1 MVVQPKMQ
9 SFARL
14 RREPR
19 KVSFPLFVARRLD
32 IGALQDGAPSGRQ
45 FLAMGSLPSGRTSS
59 SVWALPGMGG
69 R

>member
-19 KVSFPLFVARRLD
+19 KVSFPLFVARKLD
-32 IGALQDGAPSGRQ
+32 IGALQDGALSRRRFP
-45 FLAMGSLPSGRTSS
+45 AMGSLPSVRTSS